1 MGFIYKITNN
11 INGKFYIGK
20 TSRTINWR
28 FSTHKSA
35 SITPKDYF
43 HRALRKYGV
52 ENFSIICIKEV
63 REDDDI
69 DELEKHYIEWLRPS
83 YNLKE
88 GGEGGRHSD
97 ISRQRMSKS
106 QSGVKRYRTQQQKE
120 EWSKK
125 VSDSNKGKNT
135 WTKNKKWWNNG
146 VECKYCETQP
156 EGFVRG
162 RLSNHKRGLTPGL
175 EVGTKLNISDDER
188 KRRSES
194 MKKMR
199 SGTLSK
205 LDSLT
210 SVNIDS
216 NISSQAQD

>member
-35 SITPKDYF
+35 SISPKNYF
-43 HRALRKYGV
+43 HRALKKYGV

-63 REDDDI
+63 RESDDI
-69 DELEKHYIEWLRPS
+69 DILEKHYIECLKPD

-88 GGEGGRHSD
+88 GGQGGRHSD
-97 ISRQRMSKS
+97 ISRERMSKS
-106 QSGVKRYRTQQQKE
+106 QKGIGRTRTPEGKKDWCE
-120 EWSKK
+120 KLSK
-125 VSDSNKGKNT
+125 SNKGKNT

-146 VECKYCETQP
+146 IECKYCENQP

-162 RLSNHKRGLTPGL
+162 RLPNHKRGLTPGL
-175 EVGTKLNISDDER
+175 EVGTKLNITDEER
-188 KRRSES
+188 KRRSEN
-194 MKKMR
+194 MKRINKE
-199 SGTLSK
+199 TL
-205 LDSLT
+205 
-210 SVNIDS
+210 
-216 NISSQAQD
+216 

>member
-35 SITPKDYF
+35 SISPKDYF
-43 HRALRKYGV
+43 HRPLKKYGV

-63 REDDDI
+63 READDI
-69 DELEKHYIEWLRPS
+69 DILEKHYIEWLKPD

-88 GGEGGRHSD
+88 GGQGGRHSD
-97 ISRQRMSKS
+97 ISRERMSKS
-106 QSGVKRYRTQQQKE
+106 QKGIGRTRTPEGKKDWCE
-120 EWSKK
+120 KLSK
-125 VSDSNKGKNT
+125 SNKGKNT

-146 VECKYCETQP
+146 IECKYCENQP

-162 RLSNHKRGLTPGL
+162 RLPNHKRGLTPGL
-175 EVGTKLNISDDER
+175 EVGTKLNITDEER
-188 KRRSES
+188 KRRSEN
-194 MKKMR
+194 MKRINKE
-199 SGTLSK
+199 TL
-205 LDSLT
+205 
-210 SVNIDS
+210 
-216 NISSQAQD
+216 

>member
-35 SITPKDYF
+35 SISPKDYF
-43 HRALRKYGV
+43 HRALKKYGV

-69 DELEKHYIEWLRPS
+69 DILEKHYIEWLKPD

-88 GGEGGRHSD
+88 GGQGGRHSD
-97 ISRQRMSKS
+97 ISRERMSKS
-106 QSGVKRYRTQQQKE
+106 QKGIGRTRTPEGKKDWCE
-120 EWSKK
+120 KLSK
-125 VSDSNKGKNT
+125 SNKGKNT

-146 VECKYCETQP
+146 IECKYCENQP

-162 RLSNHKRGLTPGL
+162 RLPNHKRGLTLGL
-175 EVGTKLNISDDER
+175 EVGTKLNITDEER
-188 KRRSES
+188 KRRSEN
-194 MKKMR
+194 MKRIKKE
-199 SGTLSK
+199 TL
-205 LDSLT
+205 
-210 SVNIDS
+210 
-216 NISSQAQD
+216 

>member
-35 SITPKDYF
+35 SISPKNYF
-43 HRALRKYGV
+43 HRALKKYGV

-63 REDDDI
+63 READDI
-69 DELEKHYIEWLRPS
+69 DILEKHYIEWLKPD

-88 GGEGGRHSD
+88 GGQGGRHSD
-97 ISRQRMSKS
+97 ISRERMSKS
-106 QSGVKRYRTQQQKE
+106 QKGIGRTRTPEGKKDWCE
-120 EWSKK
+120 KLSK
-125 VSDSNKGKNT
+125 SNKGKNT

-146 VECKYCETQP
+146 IECKYCENQP

-162 RLSNHKRGLTPGL
+162 RLPNHKRGLTPGL
-175 EVGTKLNISDDER
+175 EVGTKLNITDEER
-188 KRRSES
+188 KRRSEN
-194 MKKMR
+194 MKRINKE
-199 SGTLSK
+199 TL
-205 LDSLT
+205 
-210 SVNIDS
+210 
-216 NISSQAQD
+216 

>member
-35 SITPKDYF
+35 SISPKNYF
-43 HRALRKYGV
+43 HRALKKYGV

-63 REDDDI
+63 RESDDI
-69 DELEKHYIEWLRPS
+69 DILEKHYIEWLKPD

-88 GGEGGRHSD
+88 GGQGGRHSD
-97 ISRQRMSKS
+97 ISRERMSKS
-106 QSGVKRYRTQQQKE
+106 QKGIGRTRTPEGKKDWCE
-120 EWSKK
+120 KLSK
-125 VSDSNKGKNT
+125 SNKGKNT

-146 VECKYCETQP
+146 IECKYCENQP

-162 RLSNHKRGLTPGL
+162 RLPNHKRGLTPGL
-175 EVGTKLNISDDER
+175 EVGTKLNITDEER
-188 KRRSES
+188 KRRSEN
-194 MKKMR
+194 MKRINKE
-199 SGTLSK
+199 TL
-205 LDSLT
+205 
-210 SVNIDS
+210 
-216 NISSQAQD
+216 